1 MIAGKDQMKVMT
13 VFGTRPEAI
22 KMIPVVKGLEEAG
35 LDPIVCVTAQHRQML
50 DSVLDFFAVK
60 PQIDLDVMQAN
71 QSLAALTTRILNGMD
86 EVFRTHKPDWVLV
99 HGDTTTTMATALAAF
114 YHRIRVGH
122 VEAGL
127 RSGDLAAP
135 FPEELN
141 RIVADAVSGHHY
153 VPTKVA
159 ADQLVR
165 EGRRADGIFIT
176 GNTVVDVLLM
186 TVERLNRDEALRRS
200 IDERFS
206 MLDPKRRL
214 ILVTGHRR
222 ESFGEGFRNICQA
235 LRMLA
240 TRSDVEILYPVHLNP
255 NVRQPVNEIL
265 TGLSNVHL
273 VEPVDYP
280 TFVRLMQRSHLIL
293 TDSGGIQEEAPSLDK
308 PVLVMREVTERAEAI
323 ATGAVRLVGTAR
335 ERIATEAATLL
346 DDESQWRAMANAAN
360 PFGDGK
366 AGRRIAA
373 ILAGRDMD
381 AVL

>member
-71 QSLAALTTRILNGMD
+71 QSLTTLTTRILNGMD

-141 RIVADAVSGHHY
+141 RIIADAVSGHHY

-335 ERIATEAATLL
+335 ERIATEAAILL
-346 DDESQWRAMANAAN
+346 DDESQWRTMADAAN

-366 AGRRIAA
+366 AGQRIAA

>member
-240 TRSDVEILYPVHLNP
+240 TRSDVEIIYPVHLNP

-273 VEPVDYP
+273 IEPVDYP